1 MLNDGP
7 DRHQL
12 ITGQTVFLGGNTAVA
27 ATLMGNFMWMVA
39 IAGWLFSLFGLAIVA
54 NRVNLPPETLRLGR
68 TVSVLTSTLLL
79 LSFLAFVVWGIALE
93 V

>member
-12 ITGQTVFLGGNTAVA
+12 ITGQTVFLGGHTAVA
-27 ATLMGNFMWMVA
+27 ALIGNFKWMVA

-54 NRVNLPPETLRLGR
+54 NRVSLPSETKRLGR

-79 LSFLAFVVWGIALE
+79 LTFLAFVVWGVALE